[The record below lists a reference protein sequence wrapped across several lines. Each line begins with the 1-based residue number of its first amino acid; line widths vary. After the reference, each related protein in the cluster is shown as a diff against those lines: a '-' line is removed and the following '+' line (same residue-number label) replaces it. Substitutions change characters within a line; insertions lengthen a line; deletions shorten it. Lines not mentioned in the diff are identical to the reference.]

1 VEQVTVESGSGVIDT
16 NSIPTQPEL
25 PQALRIAL
33 ATGQLRR
40 PLGDT
45 LRPLL
50 DLFADGEYQLSGPG
64 RPAEDRNLTP
74 SADWPPADVSRVGYY
89 RTAIRSGHRPV
100 AVVLAVVLETGDA
113 TVILDGHHKVA
124 AYREENV
131 LPQLLVISTL
141 S

>member
-1 VEQVTVESGSGVIDT
+1 MEQVTVDSGSGVIDT

-50 DLFADGEYQLSGPG
+50 DLFADGKYQLSGPE
-64 RPAEDRNLTP
+64 RQAEDRYLTP
-74 SADWPPADVSRVGYY
+74 SADWPPTDVSRVGYY
-89 RTAIRSGHRPV
+89 RTAIRGGHRPV
-100 AVVLAVVLETGDA
+100 AVVLAVALETGEA
-113 TVILDGHHKVA
+113 TVILDGHHKIA
-124 AYREENV
+124 AYREEKV
-131 LPQLLVISTL
+131 SPQLLVISTL
-141 S
+141 G